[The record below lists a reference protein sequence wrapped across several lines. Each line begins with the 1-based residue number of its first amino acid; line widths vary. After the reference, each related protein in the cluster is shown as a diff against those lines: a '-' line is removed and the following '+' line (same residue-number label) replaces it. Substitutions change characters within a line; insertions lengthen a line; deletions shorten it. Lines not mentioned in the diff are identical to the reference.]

1 MYDSCRTPRVAVLAA
16 EAPLLGRPTLISCL
30 TWQSAAAGLE
40 ACIFAN
46 VPGSGLHML
55 GQPRKHKSQRPWEWD
70 TWAARRRKRGFLCQ
84 TVFISPQLVHVCKS
98 LGGIS
103 HQPGAFELKD

>member
-46 VPGSGLHML
+46 VPGSGLRML
-55 GQPRKHKSQRPWEWD
+55 GALDSQGN
-70 TWAARRRKRGFLCQ
+70 TSHRGLGSGILGLRGEGNEDFFVKQLSFPQ
-84 TVFISPQLVHVCKS
+84 TQFT
-98 LGGIS
+98 
-103 HQPGAFELKD
+103 